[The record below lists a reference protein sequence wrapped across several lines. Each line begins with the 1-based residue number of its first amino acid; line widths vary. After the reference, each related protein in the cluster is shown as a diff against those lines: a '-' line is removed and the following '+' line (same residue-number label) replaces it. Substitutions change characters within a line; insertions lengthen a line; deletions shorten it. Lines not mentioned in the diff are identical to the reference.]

1 MMMRKF
7 TILIMAFLLLGVTA
21 ADAQRK
27 KRPTR
32 KPVKVEDP
40 RIAQMLAATQQIMFI
55 DSMVVDK
62 DNFIKHIPL
71 SAECGTIEMK
81 DSLAQFTNEL
91 GDHRLVSTFDATD
104 SLSHITITDYIGNYW
119 TTPVRAQGISDDA
132 ANFPFLMP
140 DGITLYMAQ
149 KGEKSIGGYDLFVTR
164 FDGEDA
170 AFLKAENI
178 GMPFA
183 SEAND
188 YLYAIDEK
196 YQLGYFVTD
205 RRQPE
210 GKVCIYIFVPNSTR
224 KIYQSE
230 AYSEEKLRS
239 LARIDRIS
247 DTWANINARNDA
259 IKRLEAAK
267 AEAKLQNGKNLYD
280 KKPVTE
286 LDNLRH
292 QAEVLEKALLLA
304 RNYYAKASESDRQTL
319 RNEIVKSEKELEA
332 LQLQIRQKE
341 KQQRNATH
349 HQ

>member
-1 MMMRKF
+1 MKRYS
-7 TILIMAFLLLGVTA
+7 ILMLALLLLGITPA
-21 ADAQRK
+21 NAQQRK
-27 KRPTR
+27 KSSR
-32 KPVKVEDP
+32 KQAKVVENP

-62 DNFIKHIPL
+62 DNFISHIPL

-81 DSLAQFTNEL
+81 DSLGQFTNEL
-91 GDHRLVSTFDATD
+91 GDHRLASTFDATD
-104 SLSHITITDYIGNYW
+104 SLSHITISDYIGNYW

-178 GMPFA
+178 GMPFS

-196 YQLGYFVTD
+196 HQLGYFVTD
-205 RRQPE
+205 RRQPAN
-210 GKVCIYIFVPNSTR
+210 KVCIYVFVPNDTR
-224 KIYQSE
+224 KIYPSE
-230 AYSEEKLRS
+230 AYSDEKLRS

-247 DTWANINARNDA
+247 DTWYNINARNEA
-259 IKRLEAAK
+259 MQRLEAAK
-267 AEAKLQNGKNLYD
+267 AEAISGKNLND
-280 KKPVTE
+280 RKPTTE

-319 RNEIVKSEKELEA
+319 RNEIIKSEKELET
-332 LQLQIRQKE
+332 LQLEIRKKE

-349 HQ
+349 LQ